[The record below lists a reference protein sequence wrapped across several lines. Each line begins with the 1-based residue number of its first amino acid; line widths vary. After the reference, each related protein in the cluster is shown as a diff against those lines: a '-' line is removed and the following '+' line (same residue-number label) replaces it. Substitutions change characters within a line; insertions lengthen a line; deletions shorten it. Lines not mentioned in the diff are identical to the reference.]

1 MSNDTSDV
9 SYIGPLTNTIIDCV
23 IKELKKK
30 QTKEKV
36 MNNIVDPLLRDMSSR
51 YYPYF
56 MMIIVVMLVI
66 IILLVSILI
75 INIMCIK

>member
-1 MSNDTSDV
+1 MSRLL
-9 SYIGPLTNTIIDCV
+9 IGPATDAAIECI

-30 QTKEKV
+30 KTKEKV
-36 MNNIVDPLLRDMSSR
+36 MKNIIDPLLRDMASR

-56 MMIIVVMLVI
+56 MMMIVILLVI

-75 INIMCIK
+75 VNVTGLRINS

>member
-1 MSNDTSDV
+1 MSTDISE
-9 SYIGPLTNTIIDCV
+9 SYIGPVTNAVIDSI

-36 MNNIVDPLLRDMSSR
+36 MNCIIDPLLRDMSSR

-75 INIMCIK
+75 INIMCMK

>member
-1 MSNDTSDV
+1 MSG
-9 SYIGPLTNTIIDCV
+9 YIGPATDAVIDGI

-36 MNNIVDPLLRDMSSR
+36 MKNIIDPLLCDMSSR

-56 MMIIVVMLVI
+56 MMITV
-66 IILLVSILI
+66 ILI
-75 INIMCIK
+75 IIIVLLISILGMTVINANKCQI